1 MMPFFRPSAR
11 SPEGLSVRAVRILA
25 SLALAGAPA
34 AIVIRALG
42 PGTTDGSP
50 HEIASLVVMIVSVL
64 AAACVFGSRLQRITA
79 EKARGLDE
87 MELQLRH
94 NALATSYFALA
105 IIVMLGAL
113 YAQIAAMAQLWL
125 PRNRS
130 DWYPVFVCIFLYALL
145 LPTAVLAWRMK
156 AEKEEG

>member
-1 MMPFFRPSAR
+1 MMPFLQPSGR
-11 SPEGLSVRAVRILA
+11 SSTGLSIRTTRILA
-25 SLALAGAPA
+25 TIALVFSPA
-34 AIVIRALG
+34 AVGIKALG

-50 HEIASLVVMIVSVL
+50 HEIASLIVMMIGLL
-64 AAACVFGSRLQRITA
+64 AGAAVFGSRLQRITG

-94 NALATSYFALA
+94 NALATSYFALTA
-105 IIVMLGAL
+105 VVMLGVL
-113 YAQIAAMAQLWL
+113 YAQIASMAQLWL

-130 DWYPVFVCIFLYALL
+130 DWNPVFVCLFLYALL

-156 AEKEEG
+156 EEREEG